1 MAKITAFK
9 TGYCTHIGCMA
20 LKGAG
25 LRVCKFPSR
34 AWLLEVGS
42 HRWLWDT
49 GYSTWFEHYTRSGI
63 FRIYR
68 QVTPVYFDP
77 KQSLAQQL
85 YAQGLVGGDIDA
97 IILSH
102 FHADHV
108 AGLRDFPDVSC
119 ICSGEGWQQVR
130 ALRGFAALRQAFVP
144 GLFPSGFESSLRF
157 IEGFE
162 TLRLP
167 EALAPFERGYVLP
180 DSQGEIILIPLAGHA
195 AGHFGA
201 FVLTEDGWTLL
212 AADAAW
218 SPDNY
223 REMRGPSRLAS
234 LVMSDPSAYYQTL
247 RQLNQLWKNGKVDIR
262 LCHEGD
268 L

>member
-1 MAKITAFK
+1 MAKITVFE

-49 GYSTWFEHYTRSGI
+49 GYSSWFEHYTRSGI

-130 ALRGFAALRQAFVP
+130 ALRGFAALRQALCQDFSPP
-144 GLFPSGFESSLRF
+144 GL
-157 IEGFE
+157 
-162 TLRLP
+162 
-167 EALAPFERGYVLP
+167 
-180 DSQGEIILIPLAGHA
+180 
-195 AGHFGA
+195 
-201 FVLTEDGWTLL
+201 
-212 AADAAW
+212 
-218 SPDNY
+218 
-223 REMRGPSRLAS
+223 SRHCAS
-234 LVMSDPSAYYQTL
+234 L
-247 RQLNQLWKNGKVDIR
+247 KVSKP
-262 LCHEGD
+262 
-268 L
+268 